1 MLIKVDSINC
11 LNFWHFFGLHF
22 MNKVTVIMPAYNSS
36 KTISKSI
43 KCVLD
48 QKYNNLELIVVCDA
62 PTDNTEI
69 IAKQFTDPRVKIVV
83 LDENQGVAEARNVG
97 LKLASGRYIAF
108 CDSDDYWYAEKLS
121 VQIELLKKFNVFVC
135 HSNCHLVDISGEIAG
150 MRKYPMFVTY
160 KMMKHRN
167 YICNSSGIYD
177 TKKLPVILN
186 KNIYHED
193 YLMWLE
199 ILSPNGVSVGSKQPL
214 LMYTVNPNSLSGNKF
229 KSIIGMLRVQR
240 KHGLS
245 RLQCYIN
252 LILNVFSRIFPLL
265 ISLTRN

>member
-1 MLIKVDSINC
+1 MVRLVIK
-11 LNFWHFFGLHF
+11 FGIVFLLHV

-43 KCVLD
+43 KCVLN

-69 IAKQFTDPRVKIVV
+69 IAKEFTDPRVKIVV
-83 LDENQGVAEARNVG
+83 LDDNQGVAEARNAG
-97 LKLASGRYIAF
+97 LKLALGRYIAF
-108 CDSDDYWYAEKLS
+108 CDADDYWYPEKLS
-121 VQIELLKKFNVFVC
+121 VQIDLRKQLNVSVC
-135 HSNCHLVDISGEIAG
+135 HANCHLVNVSGEIIG
-150 MRKYPMFVTY
+150 MRKYPMLVTY

-199 ILSPNGVSVGSKQPL
+199 ILSPDGVSVGSKQPL
-214 LMYTVNPNSLSGNKF
+214 LMYTVNPNSLSANKF
-229 KSIIGMLRVQR
+229 KSVIGMLRVQR

-245 RLQCYIN
+245 RLQCCIN
-252 LILNVFSRIFPLL
+252 LILNFFSRIFPSL
-265 ISLTRN
+265 IALTRN

>member
-1 MLIKVDSINC
+1 
-11 LNFWHFFGLHF
+11 

-43 KCVLD
+43 KCVLN
-48 QKYNNLELIVVCDA
+48 QRYKNLELIVICDA

-69 IAKQFTDPRVKIVV
+69 IARQFTDQRVKIVV
-83 LDENQGVAEARNVG
+83 LNEKQSVAEARNAG

-108 CDSDDYWYAEKLS
+108 CDSDDYWYPEKLS
-121 VQIELLKKFNVFVC
+121 VQIELLKQSNVFVC
-135 HSNCHLVDISGEIAG
+135 HANCHLVDVSGEIIG
-150 MRKYPMFVTY
+150 MRKYPMFVSY

-229 KSIIGMLRVQR
+229 KSIMGMLRVQR

-245 RLQCYIN
+245 RLQCCFN
-252 LILNVFSRIFPLL
+252 LILNVLSRIFPSL
-265 ISLTRN
+265 IALTRN